1 MRTDPHRPALIERR
15 SSPVELVEITPAPI
29 ERHHS
34 LIERGSPLIE
44 LVEITQ
50 PAAEGGLDSG
60 ARFARARST
69 SGPRMR
75 RPSPIVRRS
84 SLIVR
89 RSPLIE
95 LVEITPAPIVR
106 QPPLIEHRPPL
117 IELVEITPAP
127 IVRQPP
133 LIELVEIT
141 PPQTLQPARNAR
153 QHRGMT
159 ACFAP

>member
-50 PAAEGGLDSG
+50 PAAVGGLDSG

-106 QPPLIEHRPPL
+106 QPPLIE
-117 IELVEITPAP
+117 
-127 IVRQPP
+127 
-133 LIELVEIT
+133 LVEIT

>member
-1 MRTDPHRPALIERR
+1 MRTDPHRLSLIARCSPLIERQPSMIQR
-15 SSPVELVEITPAPI
+15 QL
-29 ERHHS
+29 
-34 LIERGSPLIE
+34 PLIE

-50 PAAEGGLDSG
+50 PAAAESGLDSG
-60 ARFARARST
+60 ARSARARST
-69 SGPRMR
+69 SGPRIR
-75 RPSPIVRRS
+75 RPAQIE
-84 SLIVR
+84 R

-95 LVEITPAPIVR
+95 LVEVTPS
-106 QPPLIEHRPPL
+106 LIERRSSL
-117 IELVEITPAP
+117 IELVEITPSL
-127 IVRQPP
+127 IERRSP

>member
-69 SGPRMR
+69 SGPR
-75 RPSPIVRRS
+75 VRRS
-84 SLIVR
+84 SLIER
-89 RSPLIE
+89 HPSL
-95 LVEITPAPIVR
+95 IVR
-106 QPPLIEHRPPL
+106 QPPL

>member
-1 MRTDPHRPALIERR
+1 MLASLAPARPGPWTRRSSLIERR
-15 SSPVELVEITPAPI
+15 P
-29 ERHHS
+29 S
-34 LIERGSPLIE
+34 LIERRPPLIE

-50 PAAEGGLDSG
+50 PAAESGLDSG

-69 SGPRMR
+69 SGPR
-75 RPSPIVRRS
+75 VRRS
-84 SLIVR
+84 SLIERHPSLIVR
-89 RSPLIE
+89 QPPLIE

-106 QPPLIEHRPPL
+106 QPPL